1 MNHPLPPRYEDPKEV
16 LGGLPQPV
24 SQQSSEQ
31 QQPTSRPASTSAP
44 AASQP
49 RPAVTRPPPQPSL
62 PTNWKLSSILVRGN
76 QVGDYLKGLT
86 ETNATLSKEAVL
98 VNDSNKVSIE
108 TQSPPNCKL
117 SSQQQNK
124 AHKLRDI

>member
-1 MNHPLPPRYEDPKEV
+1 M

-24 SQQSSEQ
+24 SRQSSEQ
-31 QQPTSRPASTSAP
+31 QATSRPSSTSAP

-49 RPAVTRPPPQPSL
+49 RPAVTRPPPQPAL

-86 ETNATLSKEAVL
+86 ETSATLSKEAVL
-98 VNDSNKVSIE
+98 VNDSNKVCIE
-108 TQSPPNCKL
+108 TQYPPNCKCCL
-117 SSQQQNK
+117 RNNRT
-124 AHKLRDI
+124 KLTSYVTP

>member
-1 MNHPLPPRYEDPKEV
+1 M

-24 SQQSSEQ
+24 SRQSSEQ
-31 QQPTSRPASTSAP
+31 QATSRPSSTSAP

-49 RPAVTRPPPQPSL
+49 RPAVTRPPPQPAL

-86 ETNATLSKEAVL
+86 ETSATLSKEAVL
-98 VNDSNKVSIE
+98 VNDSNKVCIVLRHNNLLIASVVFATTE
-108 TQSPPNCKL
+108 Q
-117 SSQQQNK
+117 SSQVT
-124 AHKLRDI
+124 

>member
-24 SQQSSEQ
+24 SRQSSEQ
-31 QQPTSRPASTSAP
+31 QQPASRPTSTSAP
-44 AASQP
+44 SASQP

-108 TQSPPNCKL
+108 
-117 SSQQQNK
+117 
-124 AHKLRDI
+124 